1 MLKVLMI
8 HRIFASYR
16 KPIYDRLAEKY
27 NYVLLHGKNDTSIH
41 QSETQY
47 SKPIKGFQYTKNPTN
62 LFFQSFTP
70 LFKFKPKVVIHEFAI
85 GMASLVPM
93 YLCSKI
99 MGAKFILYSHG
110 YNRLSGFNPT
120 KSLSDK
126 YRILLMKLADAVVI
140 YSNTDKRMLSQYADG
155 RKIFVAQNTLDMTK
169 LLDIKSDLDTLGKE
183 ALKQRLGFIYRYNLI
198 FIGRLL
204 EEKMPEKVLEVF
216 DILNAALPNQI
227 GVHFVGG
234 GDKAKLESIVVKHG
248 WQESIKFYGSV
259 YEDQKAGEF
268 LFASDLM
275 IMPGYLGLA
284 VNHAFAFDCPVVSF
298 KQTKTGPFHSPE
310 IEYVVQNETGFL
322 IPNLSVTLMA
332 EKILEYLQDDAM
344 QTVIKNNIK
353 RLTEEL
359 TPEKMVLGFTDAVSY
374 ALNPKRL

>member
-1 MLKVLMI
+1 MI

-27 NYVLLHGKNDTSIH
+27 NYVLLHGMNDTSIH
-41 QSETQY
+41 QSETKY

-99 MGAKFILYSHG
+99 IGAKFILYSHG
-110 YNRLSGFNPT
+110 YNRMSGFNPT

-248 WQESIKFYGSV
+248 WQGSVKFYGSV

-332 EKILEYLQDDAM
+332 EKILEYLQDGAM
-344 QTVIKNNIK
+344 QTFVKNNIK